1 MADFGHLRSSAAA
14 EQSSGE
20 PRRRPARPNHQIRSI
35 QNQRPGLDRCLVR
48 SEPQDR
54 DPTDQIRAYPF
65 GLAFFSKETLI
76 FCQIDPQ
83 SRLIQKYLRLGPV
96 FNVLTPDLL

>member
-20 PRRRPARPNHQIRSI
+20 PRRRPARPNRQIRSI

-48 SEPQDR
+48 SEPRDR

-65 GLAFFSKETLI
+65 GLALFLKRPSSFAKSTRG
-76 FCQIDPQ
+76 PQ
-83 SRLIQKYLRLGPV
+83 SFKNNYSEAQILS
-96 FNVLTPDLL
+96 F

>member
-1 MADFGHLRSSAAA
+1 M
-14 EQSSGE
+14 
-20 PRRRPARPNHQIRSI
+20 
-35 QNQRPGLDRCLVR
+35 
-48 SEPQDR
+48 
-54 DPTDQIRAYPF
+54 DQIRAYPF

-96 FNVLTPDLL
+96 FNVLTPELL